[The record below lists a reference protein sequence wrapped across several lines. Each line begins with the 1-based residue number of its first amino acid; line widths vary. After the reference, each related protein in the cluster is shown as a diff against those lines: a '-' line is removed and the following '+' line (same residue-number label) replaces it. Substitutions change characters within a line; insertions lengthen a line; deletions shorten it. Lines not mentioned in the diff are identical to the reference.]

1 MGEEK
6 GMKDSKMLRLFSLI
20 IVMLQKMCATI
31 TLMILFTEP
40 TGDELRQA
48 VSVSAAVLQERD
60 HEED

>member
-1 MGEEK
+1 MGKEK
-6 GMKDSKMLRLFSLI
+6 GTKESKMLHFLSLLVI
-20 IVMLQKMCATI
+20 FKKACATI

>member
-1 MGEEK
+1 
-6 GMKDSKMLRLFSLI
+6 MKDSKMLRLFSLI